1 MFWDCPVIFKFWFH
15 VNSVLADILD
25 ILYVPNP
32 VFCLL
37 NDNSDM
43 HLKQI
48 LFKIIFAGFTSA
60 KIFFFE
66 NWFTPDM
73 CMKSFWIHSLVNIV
87 NIERTTARLN
97 KARPVTV
104 QAWSFSSKII
114 FWTRDNNY

>member
-48 LFKIIFAGFTSA
+48 QFKIIFAGFTSKQFLKTA
-60 KIFFFE
+60 DTFF
-66 NWFTPDM
+66 FTPDM

-87 NIERTTARLN
+87 NLEHTAARLN

-104 QAWSFSSKII
+104 RAW
-114 FWTRDNNY
+114 